1 LSTNDEPLISDDTPR
16 PARSRNHAPLPTG
29 VAAGT
34 PVAAA
39 PAVAETFAEEDS
51 RTRAARRSAELME
64 HIGELDGQD
73 EFAIDARVIPDGWSY
88 EWKRHTILNKED
100 PSYQVSL
107 ARTGWEAVPAYR
119 HPEMMPEKYTGETIE
134 RKGMILME
142 RPLQVTNMVKQQEL
156 RKARVQVRDKETQ
169 LTGAPAGPNSPF
181 ENTNAGKPINTGIRK
196 SYEAIPIPKE

>member
-1 LSTNDEPLISDDTPR
+1 MNDEPLISDDPPR

-29 VAAGT
+29 VAAVT
-34 PVAAA
+34 SAA
-39 PAVAETFAEEDS
+39 PAPAATETFAEEDS

-64 HIGELDGQD
+64 HIGEMDGQD
-73 EFAIDARVIPDGWSY
+73 EFAIDSRVIPDGWSY

-119 HPEMMPEKYTGETIE
+119 HPEMMPEKYQGETIE

-156 RKARVQVRDKETQ
+156 RKAKVQVRDKETQ
-169 LTGAPAGPNSPF
+169 LTGAQAGPNSPF
-181 ENTNAGKPINTGIRK
+181 DPDNKGNSLVKIKK
-196 SYEAIPIPKE
+196 SYEAMPIPKE